1 MGCGGPN
8 LQQFASTRI
17 WMNNLPTMA
26 NTNESNSRSEF
37 KATLLNSPSMS
48 TAKVVLLWVAILIV
62 AVAVRTLLVG

>member
-1 MGCGGPN
+1 
-8 LQQFASTRI
+8 
-17 WMNNLPTMA
+17 MA

-62 AVAVRTLLVG
+62 AVAVRTMLVG